1 MDRTLL
7 QSIENVYRLKEDG
20 LDLIEFT
27 RFFMNCLE
35 HTEREAPFLAAGLA
49 QLFEAVA
56 RGKSKICFSGLTD
69 YICEVKMSA
78 FSKYSKTVAK
88 RTWRGDGF
96 QWRATVNAPKV

>member
-1 MDRTLL
+1 MEIVAQDGAAFTKEKLVGLMDRTLL
-7 QSIENVYRLKEDG
+7 LSIENVYRLKEDG

-35 HTEREAPFLAAGLA
+35 HSEKEAPFLAAGLA

-69 YICEVKMSA
+69 YIC
-78 FSKYSKTVAK
+78 
-88 RTWRGDGF
+88 
-96 QWRATVNAPKV
+96 